1 MSALRLT
8 PLDVVEMTQTNERA
22 GDSQLERRIGYHAFR
37 HRPDHEPPVP
47 DGATLTLSFTDPPD
61 PPQRGPDEYTSVAAL
76 LEAARSVRDLV
87 SEARPADAE
96 DLAHPAEAAGPGYL
110 PGASD
115 EPPGAETARQ
125 LAEQANPAAE
135 AMSEVEAI
143 LDDRVTLLDPDSGD
157 PVTDA
162 VAAVQSALTDVR
174 LSTPVESVRDTVTRV
189 DDDVSGGV
197 EATLFAE
204 LADVR
209 AALRAGPADGTEVT
223 AAHVVEPIDPA
234 QGEHNVVGTAD
245 VTEPTDVVVLVR
257 SHADGEWFPSRRTT
271 TRTDADGTFRVG
283 VDFDGVQPGTAFTV
297 TVFPDADGDG
307 TGRGGIG
314 SGTNLPPL
322 AVAVERL
329 LDRLDAE
336 ERAELFEWLV
346 SEELVAEHIVARV
359 DRTGGPPVPA
369 TFGDMRPR
377 TQIRLLERLG
387 REDLADA
394 YEDRLEEDGSDDELP
409 PLAVTVERITERLDA
424 DERAELFEWLVSE
437 ELVAERIVERVER
450 TGELRPRTFG
460 DMRARTQ
467 IRLLEGLGR
476 DDLADAYEDRLRAS
490 TTEILYAGD
499 GRVVGTPPGP
509 DLASVLAEATVVPRL
524 LWLSRVADAVRPTV
538 DSATS
543 ALQSAVDDPDMD
555 WGAVADEHGLMKK
568 VLGLVGSTTG
578 GLSQADVDA
587 VGTLRDLDG
596 LDLSALA
603 DAINVVTE
611 PVDRTGLSAL
621 VDLTGDLDRPG
632 DQRFWVRESAD
643 LDTLG
648 EKDAAGEVRA
658 RLERFKRAPEWPGGP
673 TDERVVEKGW
683 PQAPP
688 AFAGYAPQYAQF
700 AANTEGGEAFTVAVE
715 SIVADPSATVEALD
729 GVVPEPDVL
738 VARLHELLHHADR
751 LRAHTTSGGLV
762 NRLDDLEAG
771 LRSALGTDTSFP
783 FEAELFLD
791 AYQAVRAPL
800 SGMTNGLHRRSVRP
814 STATLRSDYA
824 SAYDGQV
831 DDLVTQSTKQIDTR
845 LVPAFSAPPLD
856 VALRRGVLAVLR
868 RGLLRASYFGV
879 YGSTPASP
887 AGGTPEDEA
896 ELMSQARTVSETL
909 KDRANAADKL
919 KESLSVDD
927 QLDRLA
933 VLLGDSFPVL
943 PPFAPTNPTE
953 VHDSFAQSDR
963 LLDGDDYAVDTW
975 LQRLARTRDRP
986 GMLRETLTYGDTF
999 RLADPDRADGSL
1011 RRSLSVAQLP
1021 HDPNPSPDDLWLG
1034 LDDQTPEGGEV
1045 SLAAAVWRRPGAGS
1059 APLAPNP
1066 GSGGPPV
1073 AGLFVDEW
1081 VESVPEES
1089 RTAGVGLRYD
1099 DPNARALQSI
1109 LLAVPPRWHLA
1120 ADDSAEEAS
1129 AQPVGPVPWSS
1140 ELLRRTAVEAVD
1152 QARLRTVDMSALQET
1167 ANAAERDRLGIEDL
1181 PEAAATVLPA
1191 TYMAY
1196 NASTAVPQGFVPDA
1210 PTVRFDRFWEGLL

>member
-1 MSALRLT
+1 
-8 PLDVVEMTQTNERA
+8 V
-22 GDSQLERRIGYHAFR
+22 
-37 HRPDHEPPVP
+37 
-47 DGATLTLSFTDPPD
+47 
-61 PPQRGPDEYTSVAAL
+61 
-76 LEAARSVRDLV
+76 
-87 SEARPADAE
+87 
-96 DLAHPAEAAGPGYL
+96 
-110 PGASD
+110 
-115 EPPGAETARQ
+115 
-125 LAEQANPAAE
+125 
-135 AMSEVEAI
+135 
-143 LDDRVTLLDPDSGD
+143 
-157 PVTDA
+157 
-162 VAAVQSALTDVR
+162 
-174 LSTPVESVRDTVTRV
+174 
-189 DDDVSGGV
+189 
-197 EATLFAE
+197 
-204 LADVR
+204 
-209 AALRAGPADGTEVT
+209 
-223 AAHVVEPIDPA
+223 
-234 QGEHNVVGTAD
+234 
-245 VTEPTDVVVLVR
+245 
-257 SHADGEWFPSRRTT
+257 T
-271 TRTDADGTFRVG
+271 TRTDADGTFRVA
-283 VDFDGVQPGTAFTV
+283 VDFSGVQPGTAFTV
-297 TVFPDADGDG
+297 TVFPDTGGNG
-307 TGRGGIG
+307 TGRGGTG
-314 SGTNLPPL
+314 PRGELPPL
-322 AVAVERL
+322 AVAAERL
-329 LDRLDAE
+329 LDRLDAD

-346 SEELVAEHIVARV
+346 SEDLVAEHIVARV
-359 DRTGGPPVPA
+359 ERTEGPPVPA

-387 REDLADA
+387 REELTDA

-409 PLAVTVERITERLDA
+409 PLAVTVERVTDRLDA
-424 DERAELFEWLVSE
+424 DERGELFEWLVSE
-437 ELVAERIVERVER
+437 DLVAERIVERVEQ
-450 TGELRPRTFG
+450 TGELRPRAFG
-460 DMRARTQ
+460 DMRPRTQ
-467 IRLLEGLGR
+467 IRLLKRLGR
-476 DDLADAYEDRLRAS
+476 EELADAYEDRFRAPV
-490 TTEILYAGD
+490 TEILYAGD

-524 LWLSRVADAVRPTV
+524 LWLSRVADAIRPTG

-543 ALQSAVDDPDMD
+543 ALQSAVDDSDMD
-555 WGAVADEHGLMKK
+555 WGTVGDEHRLMKQ

-587 VGTLRDLDG
+587 VGTLRDLGG

-603 DAINVVTE
+603 DAIDVVTE

-632 DQRFWVRESAD
+632 DQRFWVRETAD

-658 RLERFKRAPEWPGGP
+658 RLARFERAPGWPGGP

-700 AANTEGGEAFTVAVE
+700 AANTGGGEAFTVAVE

-729 GVVPEPDVL
+729 SVVPEPDVL

-751 LRAHTTSGGLV
+751 LRAHSTPGALID
-762 NRLDDLEAG
+762 RLDHLESG

-791 AYQAVRAPL
+791 AYQAVRTPL

-824 SAYDGQV
+824 SAYDDRV
-831 DDLVTQSTKQIDTR
+831 DELVTQSTKQLDTR
-845 LVPAFSAPPLD
+845 LLPAFSSPPLD
-856 VALRRGVLAVLR
+856 VALRRGILATLR

-887 AGGTPEDEA
+887 AGGTPDDEA
-896 ELMSQARTVSETL
+896 ELVSQARTVSGALDERLT
-909 KDRANAADKL
+909 A
-919 KESLSVDD
+919 ESGLAGSLDVDD

-933 VLLGDSFPVL
+933 ALLGDSFPVL

-999 RLADPDRADGSL
+999 RLADPARADGSL

-1021 HDPNPSPDDLWLG
+1021 HDPNPGPDDLWLG
-1034 LDDQTPEGGEV
+1034 LDDQTPDGGEV
-1045 SLAAAVWRRPGAGS
+1045 SLAAAVWRRRPGTGS

-1089 RTAGVGLRYD
+1089 RTAGLGLRYD

-1120 ADDSAEEAS
+1120 VDDSAEEAS
-1129 AQPVGPVPWSS
+1129 VQPVGPVPWSS

-1152 QARLRTVDMSALQET
+1152 QARLRTVDLSALQET
-1167 ANAAERDRLGIEDL
+1167 ANAAERDRLGVDDL